1 MKKSFF
7 SRLVSLISVMV
18 IGGCLLYAANP
29 DIVRELLSSDIL
41 RFLNVGMGIS
51 ESETE
56 IVETDGGYMASG
68 RTIQIHEDDGILVSK
83 ESVDESISAVDVSV
97 KYGKL
102 TEDEKRLLQNRLTD
116 AYAYNQLTK
125 EEQNVYLE
133 ILFSLLEFEENVE
146 LSSLDNN
153 VISRIF
159 QCVLNDHPEIFYVSG
174 YSYTQ
179 YTLAD
184 IPKKLTFTGTYNMD
198 REEVDKKQILIKNY
212 VNRCLAGI
220 PEDADEY
227 EKVKYIYEY
236 LIENTEYDA
245 SVKDNQN
252 ICSVFTDGRSVC
264 QGYAKATQYL
274 LQQAGICA
282 ELVLGRV
289 SSGEGHAW
297 NLVKI
302 DGNWY
307 YVDTTWG
314 DASYRTENGEEVFPE
329 QKVPAINYDY
339 LCVTTAQ
346 IDVTHIIDNIVEMPQ
361 CTSME
366 ANYYVRE
373 GLYFTE
379 VDEEKL
385 TQIFNDGYDKG
396 SAYVTLKCASKEV
409 YDEMYEKLINNQ
421 EIFHYLDCPEG
432 IVSYTDSDEQY
443 SMSFWL

>member
-18 IGGCLLYAANP
+18 VGGCLLYAANP
-29 DIVRELLSSDIL
+29 DIVREILSSNVL
-41 RFLNVGMGIS
+41 GFLNAGTDIS

-56 IVETDGGYMASG
+56 IVETDGGYMAAG
-68 RTIQIHEDDGILVSK
+68 RTVQIHEDEGILVAK
-83 ESVDESISAVDVSV
+83 ESA
-97 KYGKL
+97 
-102 TEDEKRLLQNRLTD
+102 DEKRFLQEKLTD
-116 AYAYNQLTK
+116 AYAYNKLTK

-146 LSSLDNN
+146 LSSLDNSE
-153 VISRIF
+153 ISYIF
-159 QCVLNDHPEIFYVSG
+159 QCVLNDHPEIFYVNG

-184 IPKKLTFTGTYNMD
+184 IPKKLTFTGTYSMD
-198 REEVDKKQILIKNY
+198 KEEVEKKQVLINNY
-212 VNRCLAGI
+212 VNQCLAGI
-220 PEDADEY
+220 PEGADEY
-227 EKVKYIYEY
+227 ETVKYIYEY
-236 LIENTEYDA
+236 LIEHTEYDA

-274 LQQAGICA
+274 LQQAGMCA

-346 IDVTHIIDNIVEMPQ
+346 IATTHIIDNVVELPQ
-361 CTSME
+361 CTSMD

-385 TQIFNDGYDKG
+385 TGIFNDGYDKG

-409 YDEMYEKLINNQ
+409 YDEMCEKLINNQ
-421 EIFHYLDCPEG
+421 EIFHYLDCPDG
-432 IVSYTDSDEQY
+432 IVSYTDSDEQF

>member
-1 MKKSFF
+1 MKKSFLP
-7 SRLVSLISVMV
+7 RLSSLICVMV
-18 IGGCLLYAANP
+18 IGGCLIYAANP
-29 DIVRELLSSDIL
+29 DMVREFLSYDIL
-41 RFLNVGMGIS
+41 SFLNTETGIS
-51 ESETE
+51 ESETGT
-56 IVETDGGYMASG
+56 VETDSGYMAAG
-68 RTIQIHEDDGILVSK
+68 RMIQIKEDDGILVVK
-83 ESVDESISAVDVSV
+83 ESDDKNISAGGGSATN
-97 KYGKL
+97 GKL
-102 TEDEKRLLQNRLTD
+102 TEDVRNALQKELTD
-116 AYAYNQLTK
+116 AYAYSQLTQ
-125 EEQNVYLE
+125 EERNVYTE
-133 ILFSLLEFEENVE
+133 ILWSLLEFEENVE
-146 LSSLDNN
+146 LSSLDTNE
-153 VISRIF
+153 ISRVF
-159 QCVLNDHPEIFYVSG
+159 QCVLNDHPEIFYVNG

-184 IPKKLTFTGTYNMD
+184 IPRKFTFTGTYSLD
-198 REEVDKKQILIKNY
+198 REEVEKKKILIQNY
-212 VNRCLAGI
+212 VNQCFAGI

-227 EKVKYIYEY
+227 ETVKYIYEY
-236 LIENTEYDA
+236 LIEHTEYDA
-245 SVKDNQN
+245 SAEENQN

-282 ELVLGRV
+282 NLVLGRV

-314 DASYRTENGEEVFPE
+314 DASYRTEDGEAAFPE

-339 LCVTTAQ
+339 LCVTTDQ
-346 IDVTHIIDNIVEMPQ
+346 ITTTHVIDNVVEMPQ

-373 GLYFTE
+373 GLYFTT
-379 VDEEKL
+379 VDEEQL
-385 TQIFNDGYDKG
+385 TGIFNDGYDKG
-396 SAYVTLKCASKEV
+396 SAYVTLKCASSEI

-432 IVSYTDSDEQY
+432 IVSYTDNDEQY

>member
-18 IGGCLLYAANP
+18 VGGCLLYAANP
-29 DIVRELLSSDIL
+29 DIVQEILSSDVSG
-41 RFLNVGMGIS
+41 FLNAGTGIS
-51 ESETE
+51 ESETG
-56 IVETDGGYMASG
+56 IVEADGSYIASG
-68 RTIQIHEDDGILVSK
+68 RTIQIHEDDGILVAK
-83 ESVDESISAVDVSV
+83 ESADESISTVGGSV
-97 KYGKL
+97 KNGKL
-102 TEDEKRLLQNRLTD
+102 TEAEKLFLQEGLTD

-153 VISRIF
+153 EISRIF
-159 QCVLNDHPEIFYVSG
+159 QCVLNDHPEIFYVNG

-184 IPKKLTFTGTYNMD
+184 ITKKLTFTGTFIMD
-198 REEVDKKQILIKNY
+198 KEEVEKRQILIQNY
-212 VNRCLAGI
+212 VNQCLAGI

-227 EKVKYIYEY
+227 ETVKYIYEY
-236 LIENTEYDA
+236 LIEHTEYDA

-252 ICSVFTDGRSVC
+252 ICSVFTDSRSVC

-274 LQQAGICA
+274 LQQAGMCA

-297 NLVKI
+297 NLVMI

-314 DASYRTENGEEVFPE
+314 DASYRTENSEAAFPE

-339 LCVTTAQ
+339 LCVTTDQ
-346 IDVTHIIDNIVEMPQ
+346 ISTTHIIDNVVELPQ

-385 TQIFNDGYDKG
+385 TGIFSDGYDKG